1 MKLFLKQV
9 GKYLAVAYIIASS
22 VSFVLDY
29 SLTHSRFYKF
39 YLDGSEEN
47 LRNAELLVFGGSRA
61 MAGIDSQMLAKET
74 GLKTYNV
81 GVDDTGVASHLLLL
95 KMLWKRGIRPRYI
108 VLEYLNSE
116 SRSHWG
122 WSPNDLR
129 LLPLILTDAD
139 VRAYTKQ
146 NQSAAFA
153 YAHMAL
159 PFFKYSYYNEELFF
173 PALYTLASKASA
185 YRSDAYGDY
194 SYPPDT
200 TSDNGQY
207 STISTDALNTSC
219 EEYREFVQFCL
230 DKGIKIVTF
239 VAPIEGKHL
248 YTADNGVVNFTYLD
262 LPADDYYDSMHL
274 NARGKEKVGKM
285 LAAHLKTR
293 LANSDTLN

>member
-1 MKLFLKQV
+1 MKRFLKQV
-9 GKYLAVAYIIASS
+9 GKYFAVAYIIASLL
-22 VSFVLDY
+22 SFVLDY

-47 LRNAELLVFGGSRA
+47 LRNADLLIFGGSRA
-61 MAGIDSQMLAKET
+61 MAGIDSRMVATET

-95 KMLWKRGIRPRYI
+95 KLLWKRGIRPRYV

-116 SRSHWG
+116 SRTRWG
-122 WSPNDLR
+122 WSTNDLR

-139 VRAYTKQ
+139 VRAYIKQ
-146 NQSAAFA
+146 NQSAFFA

-173 PALYTLASKASA
+173 PALYSLGSKMTA
-185 YRSDAYGDY
+185 YRSDEYGDY
-194 SYPPDT
+194 SYPPDA
-200 TSDNGQY
+200 TSEQGHY
-207 STISTDALNTSC
+207 STIYTDNLNTDC

-230 DKGIKIVTF
+230 NRGVKIVTF

-248 YTADNGVVNFTYLD
+248 YTPDKNVINFTYLD
-262 LPADDYYDSMHL
+262 LPAENYYDSMHL
-274 NARGKEKVGKM
+274 NSRGKDTVGKM
-285 LAAHLKTR
+285 LAAHLKLR
-293 LANSDTLN
+293 LAGSDTLN